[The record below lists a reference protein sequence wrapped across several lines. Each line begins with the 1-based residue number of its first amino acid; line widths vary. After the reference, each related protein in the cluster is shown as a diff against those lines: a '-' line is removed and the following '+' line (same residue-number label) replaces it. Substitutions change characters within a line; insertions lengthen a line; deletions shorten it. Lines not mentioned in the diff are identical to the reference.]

1 MYDELFRQQEETFK
15 TLANQKRLE
24 LIQLLTHGE
33 MAVHEMVEMLGI
45 SQSNVSQHLGSLRH
59 SGIVKA
65 RKNGKAVLYSLTDER
80 IASACSLIR
89 QFLIEEKRIDGTGV
103 LDDSVSELYP
113 VVQDPV
119 CGMRMALSE
128 VSARLTDGKDEYF
141 FCASGCKDTFMSNKA
156 LYRNHV
162 HA

>member
-45 SQSNVSQHLGSLRH
+45 TQSNVSQHLGSLRH
-59 SGIVKA
+59 SGIVKT
-65 RKNGKAVLYSLTDER
+65 RKSGKTVLYSITDKR

-89 QFLIEEKRIDGTGV
+89 QFLIDEKRIDGTTI
-103 LDDSVSELYP
+103 LDDSASELYP

-128 VSARLTDGKDEYF
+128 VSARLTEGQEEYF
-141 FCASGCKDTFMSNKA
+141 FCASGCKDTFAANRSN
-156 LYRNHV
+156 YINRTDV
-162 HA
+162 